1 MKRAKSAPQSKA
13 QAALQIVFPNA
24 AGLDIGASEIMV
36 AISADREG
44 V

>member
-1 MKRAKSAPQSKA
+1 MKKAKSALQPKA

-36 AISADREG
+36 AIPPIG
-44 V
+44 KV